1 MAKIVILETSQVFDS
16 ITAAAR
22 AVGVDPSN
30 ARKVVIG
37 KRSSVGGYHFARV
50 ENQAGVD
57 RARENVVKNLL
68 GRQKKKAVSKVKQRL
83 VNAVHDIFVDV
94 NKRARNAAREGL
106 LSQDPVLQKML
117 EHRDYWGTNKTG
129 GYLTS
134 KQHLRQFSESE
145 LKNVIEMISREKQE
159 YLDVYYSS
167 KNRNIAS
174 YARQFGLTNKQ
185 MEKYWYVL
193 PTLYE
198 MFGLAKQKSELEYRD
213 IKDEISDIMQAGEG
227 LPEDLTDEGEEE
239 ETADILDYIIDLKNF
254 YQGNTK
260 EALDD
265 LLARYS
271 QTKKKWKKRF
281 EEVDNQ

>member
-1 MAKIVILETSQVFDS
+1 MAKIIILEKNQVFDS
-16 ITAAAR
+16 ISAAAK

-37 KRSSVGGYHFARV
+37 KRPSATGYHFARV
-50 ENQAGVD
+50 ENQAQIE
-57 RARENVVKNLL
+57 RARENVAKNIL

-94 NKRARNAAREGL
+94 NKRARNAAREDL
-106 LSQDPVLQKML
+106 LNKDPVLQKML
-117 EHRDYWGTNKTG
+117 EHRDYWGSNKTG
-129 GYLTS
+129 GYLTD
-134 KQHLRQFSESE
+134 KTHLRKFSETE
-145 LKNVIEMISREKQE
+145 LKNIIEMISREKQE
-159 YLDVYYSS
+159 YIDVYYSS

-198 MFGLAKQKSELEYRD
+198 MFELAKQKSELEYRD

-227 LPEDLTDEGEEE
+227 LPEDLDEDAES
-239 ETADILDYIIDLKNF
+239 ADLLDYIIDLKNF

-260 EALDD
+260 EALED
-265 LLARYS
+265 LLSRYS
-271 QTKKKWKKRF
+271 QTKKTWKKRI
-281 EEVDNQ
+281 EEVTP

>member
-1 MAKIVILETSQVFDS
+1 MAKIIILETNQVFDS
-16 ITAAAR
+16 ISAAAK

-37 KRSSVGGYHFARV
+37 KRASAAGYHFAAV
-50 ENQAGVD
+50 NNQAGID
-57 RARENVVKNLL
+57 RARENVAKNILSK
-68 GRQKKKAVSKVKQRL
+68 QKKRAVSKVKQRL

-94 NKRARNAAREGL
+94 NKRARNAAREDL
-106 LSQDPVLQKML
+106 LNKDPVLQKML
-117 EHRDYWGTNKTG
+117 EHRDYWGSNKTG
-129 GYLTS
+129 GYLTD
-134 KQHLRQFSESE
+134 KTHLRKFSETE
-145 LKNVIEMISREKQE
+145 LKNIIEMISREKQE
-159 YLDVYYSS
+159 YIDVYYSS

-198 MFGLAKQKSELEYRD
+198 MFELAKQKSELEYRD

-227 LPEDLTDEGEEE
+227 LPEDLDEDA
-239 ETADILDYIIDLKNF
+239 ETADLLDYIIDLKNF

-260 EALDD
+260 EALED

-271 QTKKKWKKRF
+271 QTKKTWQKRI
-281 EEVDNQ
+281 EEVTP

>member
-1 MAKIVILETSQVFDS
+1 MAKIIILETNQVFDS
-16 ITAAAR
+16 ISAAAK

-37 KRSSVGGYHFARV
+37 KRPSAAGYHFARV
-50 ENQAGVD
+50 ENKAQIE
-57 RARENVVKNLL
+57 RARENVARNILR
-68 GRQKKKAVSKVKQRL
+68 RQKKKAVSKVKQRL

-94 NKRARNAAREGL
+94 NKRARNAAREDL
-106 LSQDPVLQKML
+106 LNKDPVLQKML
-117 EHRDYWGTNKTG
+117 EHRDYWGSNKTG
-129 GYLTS
+129 GYLTD
-134 KQHLRQFSESE
+134 KTHLRKFSETE
-145 LKNVIEMISREKQE
+145 LKNIIEMISREKQE
-159 YLDVYYSS
+159 YIDVYYSS

-198 MFGLAKQKSELEYRD
+198 MFELAKQKSELEYRD

-227 LPEDLTDEGEEE
+227 LPEDLDEDA
-239 ETADILDYIIDLKNF
+239 ETADLLDYIIDLKNF

-260 EALDD
+260 EALED
-265 LLARYS
+265 LLSRYS
-271 QTKKKWKKRF
+271 QTKKTWKKRI
-281 EEVDNQ
+281 EEVTP

>member
-1 MAKIVILETSQVFDS
+1 MAKIIILETNQVFDS
-16 ITAAAR
+16 ISAAAK

-37 KRSSVGGYHFARV
+37 KRPSAAGYHFARV
-50 ENQAGVD
+50 ENQAQIE
-57 RARENVVKNLL
+57 RARENVARNIL

-94 NKRARNAAREGL
+94 NKRARNAAREDL
-106 LSQDPVLQKML
+106 LNKDPVLQKML
-117 EHRDYWGTNKTG
+117 EHRDYWGSNKTG
-129 GYLTS
+129 GYLTD
-134 KQHLRQFSESE
+134 KTHLRKFSETE
-145 LKNVIEMISREKQE
+145 LKNIIEMISREKQE
-159 YLDVYYSS
+159 YIDVYYSS

-198 MFGLAKQKSELEYRD
+198 MFELAKQKSELEYRD

-227 LPEDLTDEGEEE
+227 LPEDLDEDA
-239 ETADILDYIIDLKNF
+239 ETADLLDYIIDLKNF

-260 EALDD
+260 EALED

-271 QTKKKWKKRF
+271 QTKKTWQKRI
-281 EEVDNQ
+281 EEVTP

>member
-1 MAKIVILETSQVFDS
+1 MAKIIILETNQVFDS
-16 ITAAAR
+16 ISAAAK

-37 KRSSVGGYHFARV
+37 KRASAAGYHFAAV
-50 ENQAGVD
+50 NNQAAID
-57 RARENVVKNLL
+57 RARENVAKNILAK
-68 GRQKKKAVSKVKQRL
+68 QKKRAVSKVKQRL

-94 NKRARNAAREGL
+94 NKRARNAAREDL
-106 LSQDPVLQKML
+106 LNKDPILQKML
-117 EHRDYWGTNKTG
+117 EHRDYWGSNKTG
-129 GYLTS
+129 GYLTD
-134 KQHLRQFSESE
+134 KTHLRKFSETE
-145 LKNVIEMISREKQE
+145 LKNIIEMISREKQE
-159 YLDVYYSS
+159 YIDVYYSS

-198 MFGLAKQKSELEYRD
+198 MFELAKQKSELEYRD

-227 LPEDLTDEGEEE
+227 LPEDLDEDA
-239 ETADILDYIIDLKNF
+239 ETADLLDYIIDLKNF

-260 EALDD
+260 EALED

-271 QTKKKWKKRF
+271 QTKKTWQKRI
-281 EEVDNQ
+281 EEVTP

>member
-1 MAKIVILETSQVFDS
+1 MAKIIILETNQVFDS
-16 ITAAAR
+16 ISAAAK

-37 KRSSVGGYHFARV
+37 KRQSAAGYHFARV
-50 ENQAGVD
+50 ENQAQVV
-57 RARENVVKNLL
+57 RARENVAKNIL

-94 NKRARNAAREGL
+94 NKRARNAAREDL
-106 LSQDPVLQKML
+106 LNKDPVLQKML
-117 EHRDYWGTNKTG
+117 EHRDYWGSNKTG
-129 GYLTS
+129 GYLTD
-134 KQHLRQFSESE
+134 KTHLRKFSETE
-145 LKNVIEMISREKQE
+145 LKNIIEMISREKQE
-159 YLDVYYSS
+159 YIDVYYSS

-198 MFGLAKQKSELEYRD
+198 MFELAKQKSELEYRD

-227 LPEDLTDEGEEE
+227 LPEDLDEDA
-239 ETADILDYIIDLKNF
+239 ETADLLDYIIDLKNF

-260 EALDD
+260 EALED
-265 LLARYS
+265 LLSRYS
-271 QTKKKWKKRF
+271 QTKKTWKKRI
-281 EEVDNQ
+281 EEVTP

>member
-1 MAKIVILETSQVFDS
+1 MAKIVILETNQVFDS
-16 ITAAAR
+16 ISAAAK

-37 KRSSVGGYHFARV
+37 KRASAAGYHFAAV
-50 ENQAGVD
+50 DSQAAID
-57 RARENVVKNLL
+57 RARENVAKNIINQ
-68 GRQKKKAVSKVKQRL
+68 QKKRVTSKVKQRL

-94 NKRARNAAREGL
+94 NKRARNAAREDL
-106 LSQDPVLQKML
+106 LSKDPVLQKML

-129 GYLTS
+129 GYITDR
-134 KQHLRQFSESE
+134 QHLRKFSETE
-145 LKNVIEMISREKQE
+145 LKNIIEMISREKQE

-198 MFGLAKQKSELEYRD
+198 MFGLAKKKTELEYRD
-213 IKDEISDIMQAGEG
+213 IKDEISDIMQAGGG
-227 LPEDLTDEGEEE
+227 LPEDIEEGDENS
-239 ETADILDYIIDLKNF
+239 ADLLDFILDLKNF

-265 LLARYS
+265 ILEKYS
-271 QTKKKWKKRF
+271 TTRKKWKRNF
-281 EEVDNQ
+281 EEVDN

>member
-1 MAKIVILETSQVFDS
+1 MAKIVILETNQVFDS
-16 ITAAAR
+16 ISAAAK

-37 KRSSVGGYHFARV
+37 KRASVGGYHFARV
-50 ENQAGVD
+50 D
-57 RARENVVKNLL
+57 RYTKATVEQARENVAKTIL
-68 GRQKKKAVSKVKQRL
+68 GKQKKRVISAVKSRL

-94 NKRARNAAREGL
+94 NKRARNAASEGL
-106 LSQDPVLQKML
+106 LSKDPVLQKML

-129 GYLTS
+129 GYLTD
-134 KQHLRQFSESE
+134 KAHLRKFSETE
-145 LKNVIEMISREKQE
+145 LKNVIELISREKQE
-159 YLDVYYSS
+159 YIDVYYSS

-174 YARQFGLTNKQ
+174 YAKQFGLTNKQ

-198 MFGLAKQKSELEYRD
+198 MFGLAKQKTELEYRD

-227 LPEDLTDEGEEE
+227 LPEEGEESE
-239 ETADILDYIIDLKNF
+239 DSTDLLDYIIDLKNF

-260 EALDD
+260 ETLDD
-265 LLARYS
+265 LLSRYS
-271 QTKKKWKKRF
+271 TTRKKWLKKW
-281 EEVDNQ
+281 EKVE